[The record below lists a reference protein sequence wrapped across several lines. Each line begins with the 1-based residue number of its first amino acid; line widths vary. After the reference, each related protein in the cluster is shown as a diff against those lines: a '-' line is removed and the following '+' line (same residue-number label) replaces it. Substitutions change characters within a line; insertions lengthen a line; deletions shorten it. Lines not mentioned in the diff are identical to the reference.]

1 MQKKTLSEW
10 LSWQESL
17 NPAEIKLGLERI
29 RTVARQLP
37 LRQPAGRAFVVA
49 GTNGKGSCVATLDE
63 ILQAAGLRVGTYT
76 SPHLVHYNERIK
88 VNGVP
93 ATDHELVRSFE
104 AIETARRGIE
114 LTFFEYGT
122 LAALAH
128 FSAQDC
134 DAWVLE
140 VGLGGRL
147 DAVNIIDGDFSAIT
161 TVALDHQDWLG
172 DSVAAIGVEKAGVYR
187 AGQPAFYGSRD
198 MPGSVREYAQK
209 LGCQLIMP
217 GAGYD
222 FVIGSDSWRWKG
234 AELELEQLPLPP
246 GGGSELVANISLA
259 LAMVEQCDSGLL
271 GNPATIR
278 SLVAQFQL
286 PGRFQIVH
294 REHEWVLDVA
304 HNAQAAGA
312 LREKLLAAVPATEST
327 TVVVGMLADKQAQE
341 FAAQLAG
348 IADRWI
354 TCATVG
360 QRGVGAAELARLIE
374 DELDVPIIVAG
385 EVDQALALARSETPP
400 GGRII
405 VCGSFLVVGPAF
417 EWLGLY

>member
-1 MQKKTLSEW
+1 MRKKSLSEW

-17 NPAEIKLGLERI
+17 NPAEIELGLERV
-29 RTVARQLP
+29 RAVAQQLL
-37 LRQPAGRAFVVA
+37 LRQPASRVFVVA
-49 GTNGKGSCVATLDE
+49 GTNGKGSCVAALDE
-63 ILQAAGLRVGTYT
+63 ILRTAGLRVGTYT
-76 SPHLVHYNERIK
+76 SPHLVHYNERIR

-93 ATDHELVRSFE
+93 ATDEELVRSFE
-104 AIETARRGIE
+104 AIETVRAGIE

-147 DAVNIIDGDFSAIT
+147 DAVNIVDGDFSAVT

-172 DSVAAIGVEKAGVYR
+172 DSVAAIGLEKAGVYR
-187 AGQPAFYGSRD
+187 PRQPAFYGSRD
-198 MPGSVREYAQK
+198 LPGSVRQYVQK
-209 LGCQLIMP
+209 LDCQLIMP

-222 FVIGSDSWRWKG
+222 FVMGPDSWKWTG
-234 AELELEQLPLPP
+234 SGLELTQLPLPP
-246 GGGSELVANISLA
+246 GGGPELVANISLA
-259 LAMVEQCDSGLL
+259 LAMAEQCDPSLL
-271 GNPATIR
+271 GNPPVVR
-278 SLVAQFQL
+278 SLVAQLQL

-312 LREKLLAAVPATEST
+312 LREKLLAAEPATSST
-327 TVVVGMLADKQAQE
+327 TIVVGMLADKQAQE
-341 FAAQLAG
+341 FAAQLAAVG
-348 IADRWI
+348 DKWV

-374 DELDVPIIVAG
+374 KEVDVPIIVAG
-385 EVDQALALARSETPP
+385 DVGQALALARSATPP

-405 VCGSFLVVGPAF
+405 VCGSFLVVGPAL